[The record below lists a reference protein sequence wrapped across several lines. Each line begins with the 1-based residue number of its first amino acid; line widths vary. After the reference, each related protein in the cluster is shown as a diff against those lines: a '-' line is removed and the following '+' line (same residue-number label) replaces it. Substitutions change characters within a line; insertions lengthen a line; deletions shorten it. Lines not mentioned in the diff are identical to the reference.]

1 MLPIGAS
8 RFGFPPLLPEKGVMM
23 VMMIGG
29 DGDGTPAPLNEVKV
43 NGDAKML
50 EVR

>member
-1 MLPIGAS
+1 MFPIGAS
-8 RFGFPPLLPEKGVMM
+8 RLGIPPLLQEKWVMM

-43 NGDAKML
+43 NGDAKC
-50 EVR
+50 